1 MTQTIIRSDRKR
13 IPLSEPLLAGNEKL
27 YIDECIDTNFVSS
40 VGAFVVRFEQAVA
53 EFAQTRH
60 GVAVVNGTAALH
72 TALIVAGVQADDE
85 VLVSDLTFVAPANA
99 VRYVGAWPVFI
110 DAEPRYFQMDA
121 GLAVD
126 FLERNCVWR
135 AGELKNR
142 HTGRRVRAILPVH
155 ILGHP
160 VDLEPIL
167 EMARKYDLAVIED
180 ATESLG
186 SKYRGSMVG
195 SLGQQGVFSFN
206 GNKIITTGGGGMIV
220 TNDESAAKR
229 AKYLTTQAKDDP
241 IEYVHNEIGY
251 NYRLTNILAAL
262 GVAQMEHLPRF
273 IERKREIA
281 RTYAEA
287 LADTPGV
294 RIMGEADW
302 AFSNFWLYTVLVD
315 EARFGRDSRSL
326 MRELGNNRIESRPL
340 WCPMHM
346 LPIYSKAQVI
356 GGSVA
361 ESLYRD
367 ALSLPCS
374 VSVSDEDIG
383 TVVESLRQ

>member
-135 AGELKNR
+135 AGELRNR

-262 GVAQMEHLPRF
+262 GVAQMEQLPRF